1 VDEKTQ
7 GSGKERGEMKG
18 LVVAVSLLFLFLA
31 GCAYEVE
38 TPLPPGVSSIAIPLF
53 SNQTFE
59 WGVEETLTRLV
70 IEEFQL
76 RTRLSL
82 EEKDKADLLLEGEI
96 THYLNELSTET
107 AIEAEE
113 YRLTMEVV
121 MRLIS
126 LPEEKILWSRKI
138 REATSYS
145 VSSEIREVGIQTEE
159 EALIETSR
167 KIAQH
172 LANLTLEGWE
182 R

>member
-1 VDEKTQ
+1 
-7 GSGKERGEMKG
+7 MKG
-18 LVVAVSLLFLFLA
+18 LLVAISLLFLFLG
-31 GCAYEVE
+31 GCTYQVE
-38 TPLPPGVSSIAIPLF
+38 TPLPPGVSSIAIPPF

-59 WGVEETLTRLV
+59 WGVEETLTSLV

-82 EEKDKADLLLEGEI
+82 EEKDEADLLLEGEI

-107 AIEAEE
+107 AAELEE

-121 MRLIS
+121 VRLIS
-126 LPEEKILWSRKI
+126 LPEEEILWGQSI

-145 VSSEIREVGIQTEE
+145 VSSEGREVGIQTEE
-159 EALIETSR
+159 EALTETSR

-172 LANLTLEGWE
+172 LVNLTLEGWE

>member
-1 VDEKTQ
+1 
-7 GSGKERGEMKG
+7 MKRL
-18 LVVAVSLLFLFLA
+18 LVTISLLSLFLA
-31 GCAYEVE
+31 GCTYEVE
-38 TPLPPGVSSIAIPLF
+38 TPLPPGVSSIAIPFF

-82 EEKDKADLLLEGEI
+82 EEGNKADLRLEGEI

-107 AIEAEE
+107 AAELEE

-121 MRLIS
+121 VRLIS
-126 LPEEKILWSRKI
+126 FLPEEETLWSRKI
-138 REATSYS
+138 MEATVYS
-145 VSSEIREVGIQTEE
+145 ISPKGREETIQTEE

-172 LANLTLEGWE
+172 LVNLTLEGWE
-182 R
+182 G